1 MFNTKFEPINSVLT
15 ILFCWF
21 DIFFELIVI
30 LVTEELKSLQIFKN
44 TTKNVFFLWEDLEK
58 PVIILFIKS
67 QYNNSRFL
75 FEDLTVK

>member
-1 MFNTKFEPINSVLT
+1 MFKTKFEPINSGLT